1 MTDAQYSIILS
12 MVVPPVIKM
21 MMDKEH
27 WSEQE
32 AITRFYSSK
41 VYEALEDE
49 SLKTWHYGAA
59 TLYSMFC
66 EERETGTFAW
76 PEGARC

>member
-27 WSEQE
+27 WSEPE

-41 VYEALEDE
+41 VYEASADE
-49 SLKTWHYGAA
+49 SLKT
-59 TLYSMFC
+59 
-66 EERETGTFAW
+66 
-76 PEGARC
+76 